1 MQDLLM
7 LRPGSLKV
15 SLAIEGGKTLKN
27 GTIIKSASVTLP
39 QDELALINK
48 YTRREMTA
56 DELYTFSVVLCDNE
70 IDRDFER
77 FSIDALHTLS
87 ELYVGKTGVF
97 NHEAKTEN
105 QIARIYKC
113 YVEKILDKQT
123 QTGEI
128 YHRLVAKAYL
138 PITEGNKE
146 LILLLDS
153 GIRKEVSVGCA
164 VSQKHCSICGKSLR
178 ESTCKHHVGKYYAG
192 KLCHTVL
199 NAPTD
204 AYEWSFVAVPAQR
217 EAGVIKSFRK
227 INNDR
232 KEVLYMGDIKKMLG
246 AGNEVHLTAE
256 NAVKLHDYIT
266 KLEDFAEIGKS
277 YKEDLKRDVVRLSA
291 IVYPE
296 IKTEIMEQ
304 LTDCMNFETLKA
316 FKSAYGTKDGDD
328 LICTP
333 SLYSSK
339 EHSEQSRKTNAK
351 GEINN
356 AFKI

>member
-1 MQDLLM
+1 M
-7 LRPGSLKV
+7 LRLSSLKM
-15 SLAIEGGKTLKN
+15 SLAIEGGETLKN

-70 IDRDFER
+70 IDRDLER
-77 FSIDALHTLS
+77 FSIDALNTLA

-113 YVEKILDKQT
+113 YVENIPDKQT
-123 QTGEI
+123 QAGEI

-138 PITEGNKE
+138 PITEGNRE

-164 VSQKHCSICGKSLR
+164 IGQKHCSVCGKELR
-178 ESTCKHHVGKYYAG
+178 EGTCKHQLGKYYAG

-199 NAPTD
+199 SSPTD

-217 EAGVIKSFRK
+217 EAGVIKSFRNM
-227 INNDR
+227 NNNR
-232 KEVLYMGDIKKMLG
+232 KEVLDVGDIKKMLG

-256 NAVKLHDYIT
+256 NAAKLHDYISS
-266 KLEDFAEIGKS
+266 LEDFAKIGKT

-296 IKTEIMEQ
+296 IKTEIMEK
-304 LTDCMNFETLKA
+304 LADCMDFETLKA
-316 FKSAYGTKDGDD
+316 FKSAYGTKAGDD
-328 LICTP
+328 PVCTP
-333 SLYSSK
+333 SLYAGK
-339 EHSEQSRKTNAK
+339 EYGEQIRNTNAK
-351 GEINN
+351 GGTNN

>member
-1 MQDLLM
+1 MK
-7 LRPGSLKV
+7 S
-15 SLAIEGGKTLKN
+15 
-27 GTIIKSASVTLP
+27 GTIIKSVSVTLP
-39 QDELALINK
+39 QEELALINK

-70 IDRDFER
+70 IDRDLER
-77 FSIDALHTLS
+77 FSIDALNTLA

-113 YVEKILDKQT
+113 CVENIPDKQT
-123 QTGEI
+123 QAGEI

-164 VSQKHCSICGKSLR
+164 ISKKQCSVCGKELR
-178 ESTCKHHVGKYYAG
+178 EGTCKHQAGKYYAG

-199 NAPTD
+199 SSPTD

-217 EAGVIKSFRK
+217 EAGVIKSFC
-227 INNDR
+227 NVNSNR
-232 KEVLYMGDIKKMLG
+232 KEVLDVGDIKKMLG
-246 AGNEVHLTAE
+246 SGNEVRLSAE
-256 NAVKLHDYIT
+256 NAVKLHDYIES
-266 KLEDFAEIGKS
+266 LEDYAEIGKAH
-277 YKEDLKRDVVRLSA
+277 KEELKRDVIRLSA

-296 IKTEIMEQ
+296 IKTETMEK
-304 LTDCMNFETLKA
+304 LADCMDFEALKA
-316 FKSAYGTKDGDD
+316 FKSAYGTRTGDD
-328 LICTP
+328 PVCTP
-333 SLYSSK
+333 SLYAGK
-339 EHSEQSRKTNAK
+339 EYGEQNKNANIK
-351 GEINN
+351 GEANN